1 MVDALKI
8 VVTDPIVSRF
18 ESRFRELAAG
28 FEWHFVADL
37 QAKEQSSRIAEA
49 DVLVCSKLAPE
60 DAQQCQAR
68 LVHVTGSGTD
78 RVALQQLPAT
88 TSIATTSHHERSIA
102 EYVLMAILAHERRLF
117 EVTAELREGTWKTV
131 ATDQSV
137 PMFRTFKDLTVGFI
151 GLGGIGAK
159 TSAAVSALGAKA
171 VAVRRNPL
179 TSSEA
184 DQILAWVKS
193 MEHLPEL
200 LETSD
205 VVVLCLPLTDETRGL
220 IGAEQ
225 LELMRKDALLVN
237 VSRGPIIDAQ
247 ALIAALEQRI
257 IGGAALDVWWDAP
270 NGTKAPELT
279 RQLAAHPRVIATP
292 HYSGHARNTFES
304 RVDEIC
310 ENILAFTALPGSL
323 SAAPATDS

>member
-8 VVTDPIVSRF
+8 VVTDPIVSRL

-28 FEWHFVADL
+28 FEWHFVADMP
-37 QAKEQSSRIAEA
+37 AEEQSSRIAEA
-49 DVLVCSKLAPE
+49 DVLVCSKLSPE
-60 DAQQCQAR
+60 DAQRCQAR

-78 RVALQQLPAT
+78 RVAVLHLPST

-117 EVTAELREGTWKTV
+117 EVTAELREGTWRTV

-137 PMFRTFKDLTVGFI
+137 PMFRTFKDLTIGFI
-151 GLGGIGAK
+151 GLGGIGAQ
-159 TSAAVSALGAKA
+159 TLAAVSALGAKA
-171 VAVRRNPL
+171 VAVRRNPAR
-179 TSSEA
+179 SSETE
-184 DQILAWVKS
+184 QNLVWVKS
-193 MEHLPEL
+193 MQHLPEL
-200 LETSD
+200 LESSD
-205 VVVLCLPLTDETRGL
+205 VVVLCLPLTDETRSL

-225 LELMRKDALLVN
+225 LELMRNDALLVN

-247 ALIAALEQRI
+247 ALIAALEQRS

-270 NGTKAPELT
+270 NGTRAPELT
-279 RQLAAHPRVIATP
+279 QQLAANPRVIATP
-292 HYSGHARNTFES
+292 HYSGHARSTFES

-310 ENILAFTALPGSL
+310 ENILAFATLPKSL
-323 SAAPATDS
+323 SSAPVGDS